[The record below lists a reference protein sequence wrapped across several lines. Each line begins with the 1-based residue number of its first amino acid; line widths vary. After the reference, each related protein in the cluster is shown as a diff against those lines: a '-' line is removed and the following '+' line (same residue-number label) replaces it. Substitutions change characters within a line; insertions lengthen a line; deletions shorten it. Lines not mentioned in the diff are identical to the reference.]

1 MKTERIVLI
10 VMLVTLFHSSCN
22 LKEKENLSTY
32 TVVNKAFENSIIIEG
47 IVEPTRYSTIACPMN
62 VNGTIIFLIE
72 DGSRVKEG
80 DVVCVIEDNNIEN
93 EYDNLQLFLEAV
105 NAELNKKKADL
116 QMQYALL
123 EAQVKNNEA
132 DTEIANLDSLQFRFA
147 SPTQRRISEL
157 ELEMASIEKTR
168 LERKLKSL
176 EIINRSE
183 IRTLEINIRR
193 LTSRLESV
201 KSILD
206 GLTIKSPVAGFAII
220 SESRRTGSKLREGDN
235 VWNNMPLVIIPE
247 VNEMMVKMKVNET
260 NFKYLS
266 ENDSVSYSFDAMP
279 GNQAFGRITKKLPV
293 GQPLNRDSK
302 VKFFE
307 VEASIDSLLEL
318 PEPGFTANSRVI
330 ADFIGDTIVIPQIA
344 IFEEDSMK
352 VVYVKQNRKF
362 ELRQISTGLSSQ
374 KESIVTGGLRRGEE
388 ISLIKPHAS
397 SIKGKR
403 LLPDTMKD
411 EMR

>member
-1 MKTERIVLI
+1 MVL
-10 VMLVTLFHSSCN
+10 MLFHSSCN

-32 TVVNKAFENSIIIEG
+32 IVVNKNFENSIIIEG
-47 IVEPTRYSTIACPMN
+47 IVEPTQFSTIVCPMN

-72 DGSRVKEG
+72 DGTRVNEG

-168 LERKLKSL
+168 LARKLRSL

-193 LTSRLESV
+193 LTNRLESV

-206 GLTIKSPVAGFAII
+206 GLTIKSPGAGFAIV
-220 SESRRTGSKLREGDN
+220 SESRRTGTKLKEGDN

-260 NFKYLS
+260 DFKYIS

-279 GNQAFGRITKKLPV
+279 GNHAFGRITKKLPV

-307 VEASIDSLLEL
+307 VEASIESHLEL
-318 PEPGFTANSRVI
+318 PEPGFTANSHVI

-374 KESIVTGGLRRGEE
+374 KESVVTGGLKKGEL
-388 ISLIKPHAS
+388 ISLTKPRAS

-403 LLPDTMKD
+403 LLPEAVKD
-411 EMR
+411 KIRVE

>member
-1 MKTERIVLI
+1 MKTERIIFILF
-10 VMLVTLFHSSCN
+10 LVTLFYSSCN
-22 LKEKENLSTY
+22 LKEKEELYTY
-32 TVVNKAFENSIIIEG
+32 TVVNKDFENSIIIEG
-47 IVEPTRYSTIACPMN
+47 IVEPTQYSTIACPMN

-72 DGSRVKEG
+72 DGTSVDEG

-93 EYDNLQLFLEAV
+93 EYDNLQLLLEVV

-132 DTEIANLDSLQFRFA
+132 ETEIANLDSLQFRFA

-157 ELEMASIEKTR
+157 ELEKASIEKTR

-183 IRTLEINIRR
+183 IRTMEINIRR
-193 LTSRLESV
+193 LTNRLESV
-201 KSILD
+201 KDILD
-206 GLTIKSPVAGFAII
+206 GLTIKSPRAGFTII
-220 SESRRTGSKLREGDN
+220 SESRRSRTKLKEGDN

-247 VNEMMVKMKVNET
+247 VNEMMVKMMVNET
-260 NFKYLS
+260 DFKYIS

-279 GNQAFGRITKKLPV
+279 DNQAFGRITKKLPV
-293 GQPLNRDSK
+293 GQSLNGDSK

-330 ADFIGDTIVIPQIA
+330 ADFIGDTIVIPQVA

-352 VVYVKQNRKF
+352 VVFVKKNRKF

-374 KESIVTGGLRRGEE
+374 KESIVTGGLKRGEV
-388 ISLIKPHAS
+388 ISLIRPPAS

-403 LLPDTMKD
+403 LL
-411 EMR
+411 

>member
-1 MKTERIVLI
+1 MKTERIILI

-32 TVVNKAFENSIIIEG
+32 TVVNKDFENSIIIEG
-47 IVEPTRYSTIACPMN
+47 IVEPTQFSTIVCPMN

-72 DGSRVKEG
+72 DGTRVKEG

-93 EYDNLQLFLEAV
+93 EYDNLQLLLEVV

-193 LTSRLESV
+193 LTNRLESV
-201 KSILD
+201 KS
-206 GLTIKSPVAGFAII
+206 
-220 SESRRTGSKLREGDN
+220 
-235 VWNNMPLVIIPE
+235 
-247 VNEMMVKMKVNET
+247 
-260 NFKYLS
+260 
-266 ENDSVSYSFDAMP
+266 
-279 GNQAFGRITKKLPV
+279 
-293 GQPLNRDSK
+293 
-302 VKFFE
+302 
-307 VEASIDSLLEL
+307 
-318 PEPGFTANSRVI
+318 
-330 ADFIGDTIVIPQIA
+330 
-344 IFEEDSMK
+344 
-352 VVYVKQNRKF
+352 
-362 ELRQISTGLSSQ
+362 
-374 KESIVTGGLRRGEE
+374 
-388 ISLIKPHAS
+388 
-397 SIKGKR
+397 
-403 LLPDTMKD
+403 
-411 EMR
+411 